1 MKRIFSLFLIALAV
15 LAAEPASAGQMA
27 QHGATSIHNMPLWL
41 LGPAVGGLI
50 VTPGSIAGITT
61 AFNTIFNNALRAVE
75 PEYRKLAMIV
85 PSTTEFSTYAW
96 MGQLPAMREWLG
108 DRQLQNIAEFSYT
121 IKNKL
126 YELSV
131 GVPRAKIEDDQYG
144 IFNVQFAM
152 MGRSV
157 TMHPDQL
164 VFPLLE
170 AGFTTK
176 GYDNVYFFATNH
188 PIKGGTV
195 SNKAVT
201 VLSAPNYGAAIA
213 AILAIK
219 DYQGQPF
226 YTEIPE
232 LTLVVGP
239 ALQETARQI
248 LNADFIS
255 VSGGSTQ
262 SNVWKGSAKLL
273 VTPRIVSTTAW
284 FLIATFPLK
293 PKEAPQPAGAGTG
306 EGSRE
311 TTEPDLVG
319 GLMPFIYQPRVPPEF
334 VAKVNPQDSD
344 IVAKTDTFEYF
355 VRQRDNAGYGLY
367 QLAYGSTG
375 AGS

>member
-1 MKRIFSLFLIALAV
+1 MKRIFSLFLVTLVI
-15 LAAEPASAGQMA
+15 LAAEPASAGQFA
-27 QHGATSIHNMPLWL
+27 ASGATSIHQTPWWL
-41 LGPAVGGLI
+41 IGFSLGLI
-50 VTPGSIAGITT
+50 VTPGSIAGLTT
-61 AFNTIFNNALRAVE
+61 AFNTIYNNALRAVE
-75 PEYRKLAMIV
+75 PEFSKIAMTV

-108 DRQLQNIAEFSYT
+108 DRQTQNISLFDYI

-126 YELSV
+126 YELTI
-131 GVPRAKIEDDQYG
+131 GVPRTKIEDDQYG
-144 IFNVQFAM
+144 VFNIQFAM

-170 AGFTTK
+170 AGFTAK
-176 GYDNVYFFATNH
+176 GYDGLPFFSLIH
-188 PIKGGTV
+188 PIKGTTV

-201 VLSAPNYGAAIA
+201 VLTAPNYGAAV
-213 AILAIK
+213 AIILGMK

-232 LTLVVGP
+232 LTLVVPP

-248 LNADFIS
+248 LNANFIS

-273 VTPRIVSTTAW
+273 VTPRIVSATAW
-284 FLIATFPLK
+284 FLIASFPLK
-293 PKEAPQPAGAGTG
+293 LKESVQAAGAGSG
-306 EGSRE
+306 EGNRQAG
-311 TTEPDLVG
+311 EPEAIG
-319 GLMPFIYQPRVPPEF
+319 GLMPFVYQPRIPAEF
-334 VAKVNPQDSD
+334 VAKVNPQNSD
-344 IVAKTDTFEYF
+344 LVAKTDTFEYY

-367 QLAYGSTG
+367 QLAFGSTG